1 MTLRIALVLGTST
14 GGIGAHV
21 HDLAAGLVGRG
32 HRVTVAAPEQT
43 EEHFG
48 FARVGASF
56 RPVPISAA
64 LSPGRDLSAVR
75 TLRAAVADAE
85 VVHAHGVRAGAL
97 TGLAL
102 TRRETPSVVTLHNAM
117 LASGFKSKL
126 LTGLE
131 KLAVL
136 RADVVLGASAD
147 LVERARSLGARDPRL
162 GPVPAPP
169 LPAAARDR
177 AQVRAELGLDEGSGP
192 DGRILVLAVGRL
204 APQKD
209 YATLLQ
215 AVGVW
220 QRAWL
225 ETPEIGAGAGT
236 GSGAGSDARP
246 APRLAIAGG
255 GPLRAALQAEIDQL
269 GLDAVLL
276 GHRADVAE
284 LLAAADLLVVS
295 STWEARALAV
305 QEALRAGLPVVA
317 TRVGGTPELAGDA
330 AVLVPPGDAQAIA
343 DAVLRL
349 ARDPAERARLGALG
363 RERASRWP
371 DTEQCLDQLGELY
384 SGLVAGT
391 ARRR

>member
-1 MTLRIALVLGTST
+1 MRLRIALVLGTST

-21 HDLAAGLVGRG
+21 HDLAAGLIGRG
-32 HRVTVAAPEQT
+32 HQVTVAAPEQT

-48 FARVGASF
+48 FSRIGAYF
-56 RPVPISAA
+56 RPVPISASI
-64 LSPGRDLSAVR
+64 SPGRDLSAVR
-75 TLRAAVADAE
+75 ALRAAVAGTE

-102 TRRETPSVVTLHNAM
+102 TRRDTPSVVTLHNAM
-117 LASGFKSKL
+117 LASGIRSKL

-136 RADVVLGASAD
+136 RADVVLGASED
-147 LVERARSLGARDPRL
+147 LVERARTLGARDARL

-169 LPAAARDR
+169 LAPATRDR
-177 AQVRAELGLDEGSGP
+177 AQVRAELGLDDGSGP
-192 DGRILVLAVGRL
+192 DARPLVLALGRL

-215 AVGVW
+215 AMHIMD
-220 QRAWL
+220 RARRL
-225 ETPEIGAGAGT
+225 AGT
-236 GSGAGSDARP
+236 SAP
-246 APRLAIAGG
+246 APRLAIAGD
-255 GPLRAALQAEIDQL
+255 GPLRAALQAEIDAL
-269 GLDAVLL
+269 HLDAVLL
-276 GHRADVAE
+276 GHRTDVAD
-284 LLAAADLLVVS
+284 LLAAADLLALS

-305 QEALRAGLPVVA
+305 QEAMRAGVPVVA
-317 TRVGGTPELAGDA
+317 TKVGGTPALTRDA
-330 AVLVPPGDAQAIA
+330 AVLVPPGDAYALAGGII
-343 DAVLRL
+343 RL
-349 ARDPAERARLGALG
+349 AEDPEERARLSARG

-371 DTEQCLDQLGELY
+371 DTEQCLYQLGELY